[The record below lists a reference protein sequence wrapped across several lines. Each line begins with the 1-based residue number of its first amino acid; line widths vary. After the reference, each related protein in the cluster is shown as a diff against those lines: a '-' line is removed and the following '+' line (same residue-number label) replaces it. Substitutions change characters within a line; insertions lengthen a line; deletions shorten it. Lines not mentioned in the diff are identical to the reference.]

1 MFGSEHRKW
10 KSFLSEWIQVLCCSR
25 KLIFFLNKIIFDRN
39 WPNYKTK
46 NKSCWRTAK
55 SQDISLGWA
64 QLFLHCL
71 SSRLETR
78 ILCSA
83 VKKNFRELE
92 QGRSIHLLL
101 SPYYNVTPEAI
112 PSRPGPGG
120 LRRRRR
126 RKSGAKCGFARTNL
140 AASHRAG
147 SGDLDYLVQL
157 IHKWNPSVRS
167 NDSWNSGLTAPTLA
181 SVALRVFAAYCPLVD
196 SILSHL
202 VMYSAAE

>member
-1 MFGSEHRKW
+1 MENSQIPRYLFG
-10 KSFLSEWIQVLCCSR
+10 LSTTFPPLSLFTPRNQDLVFCCQ
-25 KLIFFLNKIIFDRN
+25 KEF
-39 WPNYKTK
+39 
-46 NKSCWRTAK
+46 
-55 SQDISLGWA
+55 
-64 QLFLHCL
+64 
-71 SSRLETR
+71 SS
-78 ILCSA
+78 
-83 VKKNFRELE
+83 LE

-112 PSRPGPGG
+112 PSRPGSGG
-120 LRRRRR
+120 QRRRRR

-140 AASHRAG
+140 AASHRAV

-167 NDSWNSGLTAPTLA
+167 NDCWNSGLTAPTLA

>member
-1 MFGSEHRKW
+1 MFNTEGE
-10 KSFLSEWIQVLCCSR
+10 Q
-25 KLIFFLNKIIFDRN
+25 
-39 WPNYKTK
+39 PNP
-46 NKSCWRTAK
+46 R
-55 SQDISLGWA
+55 ISLWVEHN
-64 QLFLHCL
+64 FSSIVSLHASKPGSCVLL
-71 SSRLETR
+71 SKR
-78 ILCSA
+78 I
-83 VKKNFRELE
+83 FTLE

-140 AASHRAG
+140 AASHRAV
-147 SGDLDYLVQL
+147 SGDLDYLVEL

-181 SVALRVFAAYCPLVD
+181 SVALRVFAAAYCPLVD

-202 VMYSAAE
+202 VMYSPAE